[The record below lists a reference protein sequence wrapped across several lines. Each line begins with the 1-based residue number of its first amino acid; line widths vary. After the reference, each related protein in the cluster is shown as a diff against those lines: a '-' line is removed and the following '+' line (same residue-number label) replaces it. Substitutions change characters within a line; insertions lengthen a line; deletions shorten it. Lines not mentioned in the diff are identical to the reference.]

1 MYDLQSKANLGK
13 KHITWAEEI
22 IHNRH
27 EKHSLKLVILVDLQL
42 SIVGSLPYAQLNNT
56 GSTSVMFLTTEGRLK
71 SREEENTSSGPR
83 DNNDIEEGTV
93 RDIRKRETKGK
104 RLLRNMLEASR
115 DETPLLRF
123 YNCWP
128 KLTITVFI
136 YKWCHKDCVGT

>member
-13 KHITWAEEI
+13 KKYHLGRRDHT
-22 IHNRH
+22 HNRH
-27 EKHSLKLVILVDLQL
+27 VKNTLLNWLFWLDLQL

-56 GSTSVMFLTTEGRLK
+56 GSTSVMFLTAEGRLEK
-71 SREEENTSSGPR
+71 QRGENTSSGPR

-93 RDIRKRETKGK
+93 RDIRKVRQRK
-104 RLLRNMLEASR
+104 RLLRKHAEASR
-115 DETPLLRF
+115 DETPVLRF

-136 YKWCHKDCVGT
+136 

>member
-1 MYDLQSKANLGK
+1 M
-13 KHITWAEEI
+13 
-22 IHNRH
+22 
-27 EKHSLKLVILVDLQL
+27 VILVDLQL

-56 GSTSVMFLTTEGRLK
+56 GSTSVRFLTTEGRLK

-115 DETPLLRF
+115 DETPVLRF

-136 YKWCHKDCVGT
+136 YK